1 MFLEATKK
9 RNPNL
14 IHSAVDLHQA
24 ADIPP
29 NTYVIDM
36 DTVAAN
42 TRALA
47 EKAREHD
54 FSLYFMTK
62 QLGRIPKLA
71 QWIANH
77 GIQKAVAVE
86 WNEAS
91 RLHESGIAVGHAGHL
106 VQPGKHQWPDL
117 LKMNL
122 EVVTV
127 FSAARAAQVSAAAVS
142 LGIVQPVLLRVIER
156 GDRVYPSQEGGF
168 QLAHLAEQLPQLLAL
183 PGIRIEGV
191 TSFPALELKENQ
203 QLVPTTNV
211 HTLHRAVAL
220 LQDEGIDVRQVNAP
234 SATSCETIPMLKE
247 LGVTH
252 GEPGHALTGTTPS
265 HAVNFQLEEKP
276 SIVYVSE
283 VSHDHYVIGG
293 GFYERGNIESACVGT
308 ASRDLRTV
316 RAKQPKIGYIDY
328 YGSLDENE
336 DYAPGESVVYAFR
349 TQIFVTRANVAL
361 VSGIQAGKPK
371 IVHFERRY

>member
-91 RLHESGIAVGHAGHL
+91 R
-106 VQPGKHQWPDL
+106 
-117 LKMNL
+117 
-122 EVVTV
+122 
-127 FSAARAAQVSAAAVS
+127 
-142 LGIVQPVLLRVIER
+142 
-156 GDRVYPSQEGGF
+156 Y
-168 QLAHLAEQLPQLLAL
+168 
-183 PGIRIEGV
+183 
-191 TSFPALELKENQ
+191 
-203 QLVPTTNV
+203 
-211 HTLHRAVAL
+211 
-220 LQDEGIDVRQVNAP
+220 
-234 SATSCETIPMLKE
+234 
-247 LGVTH
+247 
-252 GEPGHALTGTTPS
+252 
-265 HAVNFQLEEKP
+265 
-276 SIVYVSE
+276 
-283 VSHDHYVIGG
+283 
-293 GFYERGNIESACVGT
+293 
-308 ASRDLRTV
+308 
-316 RAKQPKIGYIDY
+316 
-328 YGSLDENE
+328 
-336 DYAPGESVVYAFR
+336 
-349 TQIFVTRANVAL
+349 TRAESPSVTPDISFN
-361 VSGIQAGKPK
+361 QASINGRT
-371 IVHFERRY
+371 F